1 MLIKGKVWKYGNDI
15 NTDVIKISNIKYDG
29 IVKVQIMSSYVSMVA

>member
-29 IVKVQIMSSYVSMVA
+29 IVKSTNHVIVC